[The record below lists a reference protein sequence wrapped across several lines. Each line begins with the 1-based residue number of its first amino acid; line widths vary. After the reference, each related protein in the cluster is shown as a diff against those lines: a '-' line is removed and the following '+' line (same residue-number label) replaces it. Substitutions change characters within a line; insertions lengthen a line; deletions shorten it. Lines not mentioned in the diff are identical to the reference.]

1 MDYVKI
7 INELYS
13 EITNSENIE
22 FEKYNTI
29 NTDNIQLETNKVTVI
44 NNVTCVFIDMENS
57 TKMAMGKIEEAI
69 NTQIPYIRALVE
81 IFQLNNAK
89 YIDIQGDGG
98 FALFDGND
106 SKKNGIYAAAIAN
119 TLFNEKLNMNI
130 RIGIDC
136 GTAYVKKAGK
146 RGENKEIWLGRPVC
160 LASKLCNIGLD
171 TIPEYV
177 RFSSNISSSN
187 ILTDIVPTIYE
198 QINNL
203 SCVYASDLII
213 TGYNKN

>member
-13 EITNSENIE
+13 KITNSGNIK
-22 FEKYNTI
+22 FEKCNTI
-29 NTDNIQLETNKVTVI
+29 NTDNIRLETNKITVI
-44 NNVTCVFIDMENS
+44 DNVTCVFVDMENS
-57 TKMAMGKIEEAI
+57 TKMAMGEIKEAI

-81 IFQLNNAK
+81 IFQLRNAK

-98 FALFDGND
+98 FALFDGDNSRSD
-106 SKKNGIYAAAIAN
+106 GVYVAAMIN
-119 TLFNEKLNMNI
+119 TLFNKKLNMNI

-136 GTAYVKKAGK
+136 ETVYVKKAGK

-160 LASKLCNIGLD
+160 LASKLCNINLNA
-171 TIPEYV
+171 IPYYV
-177 RFSSNISSSN
+177 RFSKNISSSS
-187 ILTDIVPTIYE
+187 ILTNINKAIYK

-203 SCVYASDLII
+203 SCVYASDLFIA
-213 TGYNKN
+213 GYNEN

>member
-1 MDYVKI
+1 MDYVKV

-13 EITNSENIE
+13 EITNSGNIK

-29 NTDNIQLETNKVTVI
+29 NTDSIRLETNKVTVI
-44 NNVTCVFIDMENS
+44 DNVTCVFVDMENS
-57 TKMAMGKIEEAI
+57 TKMAMGEIEEAI

-81 IFQLNNAK
+81 IFQLRNAK

-98 FALFDGND
+98 FALFDGDNSRSD
-106 SKKNGIYAAAIAN
+106 GVYVAAMIN
-119 TLFNEKLNMNI
+119 TLFNKKLNMNI

-136 GTAYVKKAGK
+136 ETVYVKKAGK

-160 LASKLCNIGLD
+160 LASKLCNIDLS
-171 TIPEYV
+171 TIPYYI
-177 RFSSNISSSN
+177 RFSKNISYSN

-213 TGYNKN
+213 TGYNEN